1 MFWRGDG
8 LAPCSTTRTGAFLPT
23 QIEETSMKPRN
34 LLLTTALVAFAASGP
49 AFAQD
54 QSGDQA
60 TQQQAQSGQQGADQR
75 LTQEAARYQGTEIY
89 ISTAGT
95 RQIQQVLNQA
105 GYDAG
110 NIDGQWNEQTSA
122 AAANFQ
128 QAQGLEPTG
137 TLTVSTIRALGLENV
152 LSGGQSGGQQASGQS
167 GGQQSG
173 DQQLAQEEAQG
184 QGTMLYVSP
193 ASVRQIKQALNDQ
206 SYSAGDVSGQWG
218 EEAMQAARNF
228 QQAQGMEPTGVID
241 LGLIAALGVGQQ
253 VFSGGQQDADQQLT
267 QEAAN
272 SEGAPLYLGPAGVR
286 QVTQALNQAGYQAG
300 NVNAQW
306 GEETKQ
312 AVLNYQQAQGLEPT
326 GTLTTA
332 FLSSV
337 GMGEWL
343 QNVFSGGGGG
353 QQNAVSATQQSG
365 GTDAQATGS
374 VNQQSGGSQDNVT
387 VETVPVE

>member
-1 MFWRGDG
+1 MFYRGDG
-8 LAPCSTTRTGAFLPT
+8 PGPRHYRSRGVPSNTKN
-23 QIEETSMKPRN
+23 EETSMKTRN

-49 AFAQD
+49 VYAQD
-54 QSGDQA
+54 QSSDQA
-60 TQQQAQSGQQGADQR
+60 TQQQAQSGQQGADQQ

-95 RQIQQVLNQA
+95 RQIQQALNQA

-137 TLTVSTIRALGLENV
+137 TLTVSTVRALGLESV
-152 LSGGQSGGQQASGQS
+152 LTGGQSGGQQAS
-167 GGQQSG
+167 GQQSG

-193 ASVRQIKQALNDQ
+193 AGVRQIKQALNDQ
-206 SYSAGDVSGQWG
+206 SYSAGDVNAEWN

-241 LGLIAALGVGQQ
+241 LGLIAALGVSQQ
-253 VFSGGQQDADQQLT
+253 VFSGGQQGADQQLT
-267 QEAAN
+267 QEQAN
-272 SEGAPLYLGPAGVR
+272 SQGAPLYLGPAGVR

-300 NVNAQW
+300 NVDAQW

-312 AVLNYQQAQGLEPT
+312 AVRNYQQAQGLEPT

-337 GMGEWL
+337 GMGDWL
-343 QNVFSGGGGG
+343 QSVFSGGGGN

-365 GTDAQATGS
+365 GTDTQATGS
-374 VNQQSGGSQDNVT
+374 VDQESGGSQDNVT
-387 VETVPVE
+387 VETIPVE